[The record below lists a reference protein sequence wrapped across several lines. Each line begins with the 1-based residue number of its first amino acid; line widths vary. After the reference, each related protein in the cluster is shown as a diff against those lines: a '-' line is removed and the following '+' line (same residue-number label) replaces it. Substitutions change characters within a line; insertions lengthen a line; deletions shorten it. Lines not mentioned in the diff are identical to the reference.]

1 MCGALSRRFGFRP
14 KCGALRPLS
23 AGRFES
29 AWLLSSLVSSASR
42 FSLNPRRTVSMYL
55 RLQGVRNR
63 TVDNCSVDAAGS
75 AAPWGP
81 EGSAV
86 VKAIDAAA
94 VTTGSA
100 GATG

>member
-1 MCGALSRRFGFRP
+1 
-14 KCGALRPLS
+14 
-23 AGRFES
+23 
-29 AWLLSSLVSSASR
+29 
-42 FSLNPRRTVSMYL
+42 MYL

>member
-1 MCGALSRRFGFRP
+1 VRGA
-14 KCGALRPLS
+14 
-23 AGRFES
+23 FES
-29 AWLLSSLVSSASR
+29 AWLSSSLVSSASR
-42 FSLNPRRTVSMYL
+42 FSLNPKRTVSMYL

-75 AAPWGP
+75 AEPWGP

-86 VKAIDAAA
+86 VKAIEAAA